1 MYLLFCVNFFV
12 VHHAVSLTASLSPRC
27 VSLSLRGGRRFRVAT
42 TGGAATPPDLRTCGA
57 TPFAATT
64 SAHLF
69 FLLFPGNDC
78 SRATRSARVRC
89 RLHTPTLTPFASP
102 SPRNTPAN
110 SQKIPA
116 KIRLRNKKHSENV
129 TKRGNVTLSSGKENT
144 GSTVGPVLLG
154 LFLFVVV
161 GNGT

>member
-1 MYLLFCVNFFV
+1 MPHVQCLPAAQPTYT
-12 VHHAVSLTASLSPRC
+12 SL
-27 VSLSLRGGRRFRVAT
+27 
-42 TGGAATPPDLRTCGA
+42 PP
-57 TPFAATT
+57 
-64 SAHLF
+64 S
-69 FLLFPGNDC
+69 
-78 SRATRSARVRC
+78 
-89 RLHTPTLTPFASP
+89 SP
-102 SPRNTPAN
+102 STLS

-116 KIRLRNKKHSENV
+116 KIRLRNKKHAENV